1 VTEAVAVVVTVNG
14 VERRR
19 VEPLPG
25 PAGVNGDF
33 YLVAAPPQWA
43 GGRVNWIDENGR
55 EGSRGHELL
64 PY

>member
-1 VTEAVAVVVTVNG
+1 M
-14 VERRR
+14 
-19 VEPLPG
+19 
-25 PAGVNGDF
+25 NGDF